1 VAAIFEIVLDSK
13 FARKRTNER
22 RNEETN
28 IRTKTN
34 EQMNERRNKHT
45 NEQTNEQ
52 TNESWV
58 EQHPPVRNEALARE
72 DLTLSRYFSF
82 ILN

>member
-1 VAAIFEIVLDSK
+1 MNK
-13 FARKRTNER
+13 HT
-22 RNEETN
+22 
-28 IRTKTN
+28 
-34 EQMNERRNKHT
+34 NERRNKHT
-45 NEQTNEQ
+45 NEQTNIR
-52 TNESWV
+52 TKNESWE